1 MSQLTEYSTNIY
13 FRTIFPITL
22 LIILLYVIILVFIY
36 PSSSDLSRTMATIGT
51 SMNSFVANSVKKIP
65 TPLNVKGNSY

>member
-22 LIILLYVIILVFIY
+22 LIMLLYVIILVFIY

-65 TPLNVKGNSY
+65 APLNVKGNSY